1 MGRTGINFAC
11 AHSDTNGPEQDTNF
25 TSKTV
30 GHGRKSMQADY
41 CLRCTPSPR
50 CPAPQ
55 PGCVLLYI
63 VSRVSREFGGNR
75 ILLIGQN
82 GMDD

>member
-11 AHSDTNGPEQDTNF
+11 AHSDTNGPEL

-75 ILLIGQN
+75 ILLIDQN